1 MQLITAL
8 LSGLLFGVGL
18 IISGMTNPQKVLAFL
33 DITGQW
39 DPSLAF
45 VMLGA
50 IPMMALTYRLIRGRS
65 NTCLH
70 QEIQVPAN
78 RKLDTKLIAGAV
90 LFGIGWGLVGYCPG
104 PALASLLSGFASPVI
119 FVLAMVAGMLVY
131 RALARMLE

>member
-8 LSGLLFGVGL
+8 LSGLLFGLGL

-50 IPMMALTYRLIRGRS
+50 IPVMALAYRLIRERS